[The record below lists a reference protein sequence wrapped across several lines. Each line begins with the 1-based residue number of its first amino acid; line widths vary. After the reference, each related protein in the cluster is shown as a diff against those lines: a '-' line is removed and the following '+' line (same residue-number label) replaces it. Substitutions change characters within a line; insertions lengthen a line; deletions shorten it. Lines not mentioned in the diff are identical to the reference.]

1 MQKKSGLPAWV
12 LAVAAVGCAS
22 SAGAASIEVKTALQQ
37 LLTTLPGEY
46 DSEPQRFFEAEYKTP
61 ESEQHG
67 RIHRVFTRIEAPAV
81 GPNVLVSVGH
91 TGSEDGVLDEREL
104 LVWTLEMDDAKRAVR
119 MSPWQFRNPADYA
132 AIATDADKLK
142 GLTPAA
148 LEPAVAASACPMLW
162 QLLNGQ
168 LRGRTSGDGC
178 RTAAGSGQR
187 AQTFGREWL
196 LNEDEL
202 WINVAGRDA
211 KGKILT
217 GRQDQTHW
225 RLGKA
230 RSFECFFSYRPAGGA
245 AVQSKNGFRMHDR
258 GDVFR
263 FELGEGAAAQ
273 PAFIE
278 LIRGVWPSN
287 SGRNYM
293 DLLRMRVYAGRPEDP
308 EVSLRLIGNSIG
320 SAATDRVGF
329 ASETLS
335 ARCKLIGQ
343 TIQEYPR

>member
-1 MQKKSGLPAWV
+1 MSFMRRQSRLSAWV
-12 LAVAAVGCAS
+12 LAAAAVGCVS

-37 LLTTLPGEY
+37 LLATLPGEY

-61 ESEQHG
+61 ESERHG
-67 RIHRVFTRIEAPAV
+67 RVHRVFTRIEAPLM
-81 GPNVLVSVGH
+81 GPNVLVAVGH
-91 TGSEDGVLDEREL
+91 TGGKDGVLDASEL
-104 LVWTLEMDDAKRAVR
+104 LVWTLEMDDANRAVR
-119 MSPWQFRNPADYA
+119 MTPWQFRNPADYA

-142 GLTPAA
+142 GLAPAA
-148 LEPAVAASACPMLW
+148 LEPAGAARACPMLW
-162 QLLNGQ
+162 QPLNGQ
-168 LRGRTSGDGC
+168 LRGRTIGDVC
-178 RTAAGSGQR
+178 RTAARSGER
-187 AQTFGREWL
+187 AQSFEREWL

-217 GRQDQTHW
+217 GRQDQTPW

-230 RSFECFFSYRPAGGA
+230 RSFECFYSYRPTGGA
-245 AVQSKNGFRMHDR
+245 AVQTKNGFRMHDR

-287 SGRNYM
+287 SGRNYT

-308 EVSLRLIGNSIG
+308 EQSLRLIGNSIG

-335 ARCKLIGQ
+335 ARCKLIPP
-343 TIQEYPR
+343 TIH